1 MKKRL
6 ELKQFK
12 NELRQA
18 MFDTFVANVPFTK
31 REIMKMSIN
40 EMNHH
45 LYQEWLEESGYKNG
59 FY

>member
-6 ELKQFK
+6 ERKQWK

-18 MFDTFVANVPFTK
+18 MFDTFVDGIQFTK
-31 REIMKMSIN
+31 MEIMKVSIKEMS
-40 EMNHH
+40 HH

>member
-6 ELKQFK
+6 KRKRWK

-18 MFDTFVANVPFTK
+18 MFNTFVDGIPFTK

-40 EMNHH
+40 EMSHH
-45 LYQEWLEESGYKNG
+45 LYQEWFGRIRV
-59 FY
+59 